1 MIIVSSAIPQLFL
14 HESLTDIVFQFAPR
28 ALGACVA
35 WGRFCRLGWL
45 AVAAMMYFG
54 YVFVF
59 ADDPKRSLFIGFS
72 LSFFLYLGW
81 VIDDTDVIAFPILI
95 YGISFALFVV
105 LPKFLSYR
113 KKTRAQ

>member
-1 MIIVSSAIPQLFL
+1 MIIVGSAIPQLFL
-14 HESLTDIVFQFAPR
+14 HESLSDIVFQFAPR

-35 WGRFCRLGWL
+35 WGGFCWLGWL

-54 YVFVF
+54 YAFVF

-81 VIDDTDVIAFPILI
+81 VIDEDVIAVPILI

-105 LPKFLSYR
+105 LPKFLAYR
-113 KKTRAQ
+113 KKARAQ